1 LYRVYDKRKK
11 RWRSNNIY
19 IAPNENLYRVEN
31 SIFSKKDKLVLLDE
45 DRFVVHRDTGL
56 TDKSGILIYEG
67 DIVKAEVE
75 DNAFIIAE
83 VIYLHERASYII
95 MSFKA
100 ETWYDLGTQVC
111 DRIEVVGNV
120 FDTPNLLEFKEEVV
134 SEK

>member
-1 LYRVYDKRKK
+1 MYRIYDLKKK
-11 RWRSNNIY
+11 RWRNNNIY
-19 IAPNENLYRVEN
+19 LAPNEEVFTVERFPFK
-31 SIFSKKDKLVLLDE
+31 SKDKLVAADE
-45 DRFVVHRDTGL
+45 DRFIVHRDTGL